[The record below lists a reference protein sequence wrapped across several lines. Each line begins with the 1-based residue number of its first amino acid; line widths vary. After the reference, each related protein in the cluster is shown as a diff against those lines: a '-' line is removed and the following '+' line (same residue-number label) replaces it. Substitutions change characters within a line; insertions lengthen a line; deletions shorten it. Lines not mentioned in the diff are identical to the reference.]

1 MAPTTSSPPSS
12 QSLNRPP
19 VAEII
24 CVGTELLLGDLV
36 NSNAAWIG
44 NQLADAGIQCYYH
57 TVVGDNPTR
66 IGHVADNA
74 LKRLDKPADILIFT
88 GGLGPT
94 EDDLTV
100 ATLAKHFQQQMIADP
115 VSEERIKAFF
125 IARNMTHSDNNL
137 KQALRPAD
145 AKAIFNPVGTAPGL
159 FWDVSEYAGRQAVI
173 LCFPGV
179 PRELY
184 AQWPEA
190 MTLLKQWLVDHEFKL
205 PYLARTFLHFF
216 GAGEST
222 LVAKLGEIMDGANPT
237 VAPYVGKSSVKLRLA
252 AMADSLDEAETLL
265 TPLKSQVL
273 EKVGEYYIGEGK
285 EIAMEGALAKLLKTQ
300 QKTIAVAES
309 CTGGLVSSRLTD
321 VSGSSAYTGLNLITY
336 SNDAKINE
344 LGVDASLLENHGA
357 VSEQVAVAMA
367 EGIRAKGHSDI
378 GLALTGIAGP
388 EGGSDDK
395 PVGLVYIGVATDSGT
410 SVKKVLVNPKL
421 KREEIKFWFS
431 EYALHTVFNLLNTD
445 KQAHKCNGFDI
456 I

>member
-1 MAPTTSSPPSS
+1 
-12 QSLNRPP
+12 
-19 VAEII
+19 
-24 CVGTELLLGDLV
+24 
-36 NSNAAWIG
+36 
-44 NQLADAGIQCYYH
+44 
-57 TVVGDNPTR
+57 VVGDNPQR
-66 IGHVADNA
+66 ISRVTDNA
-74 LKRLDKPADILIFT
+74 LTRQDKPADILIFT

-100 ATLAKHFQQQMIADP
+100 VTLAQHFQQAMVSDP

-184 AQWPEA
+184 VQWPEA
-190 MTLLKQWLVDHEFKL
+190 MDALKQWLLDHGFTL

-222 LVAKLGEIMDGANPT
+222 LVAKLGDIMEGANPT

-252 AMADSLDEAETLL
+252 AMAATLDEAETLL
-265 TPLKSQVL
+265 TPLKAQVL
-273 EKVGEYYIGEGK
+273 EKVGDYYIGEGN
-285 EIAMEGALAKLLKTQ
+285 EIAMEGALAKLLITQ

-321 VSGSSAYTGLNLITY
+321 VPGSSAYTALNLITY
-336 SNDAKINE
+336 SNEAKISE
-344 LGVDASLLENHGA
+344 LGVDASVLNQHGA
-357 VSEQVAVAMA
+357 VSEDVAKAMA
-367 EGIRAKGHSDI
+367 EGIRFKGGCDI
-378 GLALTGIAGP
+378 GLSLTGIAGP
-388 EGGSDDK
+388 DGGSDDK
-395 PVGLVYIGVATDSGT
+395 PVGLVYIGVAIDGYT

-421 KREEIKFWFS
+421 KREDIKFWFS
-431 EYALHTVFNLLNTD
+431 EYALHTVFNLLNTGE
-445 KQAHKCNGFDI
+445 QAHKCNGFDI